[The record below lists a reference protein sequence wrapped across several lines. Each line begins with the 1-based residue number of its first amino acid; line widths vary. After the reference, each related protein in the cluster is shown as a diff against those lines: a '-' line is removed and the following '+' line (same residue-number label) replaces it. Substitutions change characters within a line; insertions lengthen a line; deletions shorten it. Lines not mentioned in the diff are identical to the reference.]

1 MPTTLREF
9 VLETLTS
16 PFVNRLNFQFDTMLV
31 YPNGY
36 CNDIAACIRG
46 GSIRLTSNA
55 AAISTTP
62 EMIVASGT
70 FVVDTEPGQVHPFF
84 ISPRLTTQGASEL
97 LLRDDVAGNERARL
111 RGTIIHEA
119 THALQDYQRQQLDP
133 LTAEAAAYLA
143 GAITMR
149 QWGFRTFGPI
159 VNPHAGIHA
168 YSLTVADRFLA
179 EPNAGRRYVIPPAD
193 VTALRGHAAASTGT
207 AHRYVFNGI

>member
-36 CNDIAACIRG
+36 SGDIAACIRG
-46 GSIRLTSNA
+46 GSIRLTSDA
-55 AAISTTP
+55 SEISTTP
-62 EMIVASGT
+62 EQITAAGS
-70 FVVDTEPGQVHPFF
+70 FVVDTPRGQVHPFF
-84 ISPRLTTQGASEL
+84 VHPRFTTAEESEL
-97 LLRDDVAGNERARL
+97 FLRDDVAGNDRARL

-133 LTAEAAAYLA
+133 PTAEGAAYLA

-149 QWGFRTFGPI
+149 LWDFRTFGPI
-159 VNPHAGIHA
+159 VNPNASVHA

-179 EPNAGRRYVIPPAD
+179 EPNAGRRYVIPPDD
-193 VTALRGHAAASTGT
+193 VRALKRHAPIGS
-207 AHRYVFNGI
+207 AHRYVFDGI